1 MKTIGVKEKE
11 FMSRFD
17 EVNDDVV
24 EVFLEV
30 VEERFPAF
38 GQLKFK
44 LIFDTKRRIKQ
55 GEIILASVE
64 VASEKIKFFSKDD
77 VAVEGYDVVIIV
89 DQKAWQLSN
98 AANRKRLMSHELRH
112 IFIGED
118 GKVKLLPHDVS
129 DFRVEQKLNED
140 DPDWGYKLCTL
151 VNDIYEQ
158 EKEMEKQSKQLKK
171 GA

>member
-1 MKTIGVKEKE
+1 MAT
-11 FMSRFD
+11 RFT
-17 EVNDDVV
+17 EADDSVV
-24 EVFLEV
+24 EVFLDTM
-30 VEERFPAF
+30 EERFPSLA
-38 GQLKFK
+38 QLKIK
-44 LIFDTKRRIKQ
+44 LIFDLKRRIKQ
-55 GEIILASVE
+55 GEICLASTE
-64 VASEKIKFFSKDD
+64 LANEKIKFFSKDD